1 MSTISSSNDTLQIV
15 QHVETS
21 SPASIRAQRLRRRRT
36 LLVISGRVLCFIVLL
51 VGWQI
56 ASFYVDPLLISS
68 PLAVLLQ
75 LKDWTLDGT
84 LWDNTLVTLEET
96 LLGLLFGVSTGI
108 IAGFLLG
115 LQPMLSKILDPFVV
129 ALYSVPKVALAPL
142 FILWFGFDLEMK
154 VVVAAVTVFFLVFF
168 NTLTGVREVDQNLID
183 AVRLMGAKRR
193 DLLFKVIV
201 PSASGYVLTGLHM
214 AIPYALIGAVI
225 AEVISV
231 NEGLGYL
238 INNSASEFNPAGVF
252 AALIV
257 LTIIAVLLNAV
268 VNLIDRTTSR
278 WKVGMHVKGNV
289 IPQ

>member
-1 MSTISSSNDTLQIV
+1 VSTISSSNDTLQIV